1 MSKGRLVF
9 VSKHIAVLDIGTTG
23 VRILAGKVNDR
34 GLPQIIAK
42 VDVSC
47 KGLKKCSIED
57 ESAIVD
63 AVKAALR
70 RIKDQTG
77 LIIRSVYTSIQGAN
91 LSFMRNTDSISLPT
105 EEPEITYQQL
115 GKLLDK
121 AASIETYED
130 EKLID
135 IIPVKYFINDETQV
149 NDPLGLSAETLRVEA
164 NVVLGKYE
172 YIKQITACINAAGLT
187 VDGFIPSSVAMT
199 WALPSEEE
207 TAKSVLLL
215 DVGGSASDYTLYYKG
230 RPYAI
235 GSVPM
240 GGQHITNDLSLVL
253 HISPTEAETV
263 KRDYPLASAELVSNN
278 VDVAV
283 FSLEKGAQDVLKV
296 SDIVDVMQARIEN
309 LFEVVAE
316 KLEEEEIQISRI
328 DYIMVIG
335 DGLSKFKGLD
345 LVCEKLFHVP
355 YYDVDLSRST
365 GMKSAYSYASG
376 MLMYMASQLPLG
388 RKPSKLEREYQQNDG
403 GESEKPK
410 ESGISNFWNK
420 VKSMLVSFRE

>member
-1 MSKGRLVF
+1 M
-9 VSKHIAVLDIGTTG
+9 SKHIAVLDIGTTG

-47 KGLKKCSIED
+47 KGLKKCAVED
-57 ESAIVD
+57 ESAIID
-63 AVKAALR
+63 SIKAALR

-77 LIIRSVYTSIQGAN
+77 LVICSVYASIQGAN
-91 LSFMRNTDSISLPT
+91 LSFMRNTDSIAIPT

-121 AASIETYED
+121 VASIETYED
-130 EKLID
+130 EKLVDVVPI
-135 IIPVKYFINDETQV
+135 KYFLDNETQV
-149 NDPLGLSAETLRVEA
+149 NDPTGLAAETLRVEA
-164 NVVLGKYE
+164 NVVLGKQE
-172 YIKQITACINAAGLT
+172 YIKQITSCINAAGLS
-187 VDGFIPSSVAMT
+187 VDGFIPSCVAMR

-207 TAKSVLLL
+207 KAKSVLMI
-215 DVGGSASDYTLYYKG
+215 DVGGSATDYTLYYKG

-235 GSVPM
+235 GSIPV

-263 KRDYPLASAELVSNN
+263 KRDYPLACVDLVSNN

-283 FSLEKGAQDVLKV
+283 FSLDKGVQDVRKV
-296 SDIVDVMQARIEN
+296 SEIVEVMQARIEN

-316 KLEEEEIQISRI
+316 KLEEEDIQISRV

-335 DGLSKFKGLD
+335 DGLSKFKGLGLICD
-345 LVCEKLFHVP
+345 RLFGVP
-355 YYDVDLSRST
+355 LYEVDLSRST

-376 MLMYMASQLPLG
+376 MLMYMASQLPMG
-388 RKPSKLEREYQQNDG
+388 RKPSKLEREYQQEGNA
-403 GESEKPK
+403 EAEQTK
-410 ESGISNFWNK
+410 ESGLSRFWNTI
-420 VKSMLVSFRE
+420 KSMLVSFRE